1 MKYRRRNL
9 VIDFVEILFAKVHE
23 VIFVF
28 GELEHELERELGRF
42 TLEALNIPTNAIIL
56 EPVFGTNVSPSH
68 LTRISLAPT
77 GSSAWQRIFTH

>member
-1 MKYRRRNL
+1 MKYRRKNL
-9 VIDFVEILFAKVHE
+9 VIDSVEILFAKVHE

-28 GELEHELERELGRF
+28 GELERELERF

-56 EPVFGTNVSPSH
+56 EPVFGTNLSPSH
-68 LTRISLAPT
+68 LTRISRAPT